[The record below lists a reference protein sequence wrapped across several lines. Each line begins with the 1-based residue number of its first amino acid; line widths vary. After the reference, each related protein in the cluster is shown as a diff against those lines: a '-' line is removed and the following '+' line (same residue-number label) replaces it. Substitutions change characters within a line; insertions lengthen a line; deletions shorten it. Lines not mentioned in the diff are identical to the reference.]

1 MLYFSSGAQYYG
13 DGPSH
18 TPAMLEVLKLL
29 QLSKCRDDEKLADP
43 AAKLRKGNSEEL
55 DPASASLL
63 PARVLPS
70 RSPIPMELLLNSS
83 RPSSPKQLFP
93 PPPTGDKLRIRRQ
106 LTAGS
111 KELARLNPFMPEPE
125 PRRRT
130 RSAGS
135 VTHSQKQYTVSY

>member
-1 MLYFSSGAQYYG
+1 
-13 DGPSH
+13 
-18 TPAMLEVLKLL
+18 MLEVLKLL
-29 QLSKCRDDEKLADP
+29 QLRKCRENEQLSDP
-43 AAKLRKGNSEEL
+43 AAKLRKGSSEEP

-70 RSPIPMELLLNSS
+70 RSPIPMELLLTYS

-93 PPPTGDKLRIRRQ
+93 PLPAADKLRSRRQ
-106 LTAGS
+106 LAGGS
-111 KELARLNPFMPEPE
+111 KELAGLNTFMSEPE

-135 VTHSQKQYTVSY
+135 VTPAQKQIITFLQCGCSRSVLFCRIRI